1 MEFLIYQEIDL
12 GRVNPVYRY
21 EQPMEH
27 GDGQAHRWCV
37 AIRKDGE
44 AADLTGMS
52 AKCYVT
58 RAANAAEKAKGVSI
72 VSVIQDANVDAE
84 GGTVECTFESGCYAG
99 VGAMKCVM
107 RLYDGAGSAM
117 ATAKMTA
124 VLERS
129 TSDAVYDPE
138 GLIPSMEALLAQI
151 ATIEAATKNAAE
163 AAGAANT
170 AAERADESAERAD
183 NAAQAIE
190 GMTVSAQS
198 AAAPGAAISER
209 NGVKHIVFDLV
220 TPRITFEVET
230 GAAGTNVEIKQSGTP
245 EAPVVKLTIPRGDAG
260 NIDGLDYYEGNPAAL
275 GTASPGTANGVAR
288 GNHVHPMPTAEQVGA
303 RSDTWLPSK
312 TDIKTM
318 TLGTWD
324 GNTTPNDIPFGISY
338 VAIGNLTD
346 GHGFPVGFATVL
358 ALKDSVHR
366 LFQLLVEKENGKM
379 YIRSANDGAAWGAWK
394 KYLGEDDTA
403 GNASKLDGKT
413 WAELM
418 LTVYPVGSIYMSVNA
433 VNPGTLFGGT
443 WEQLKDRFLLG
454 AGSTYSNGK
463 TGGAAAVTLTIDQ
476 MPKHRHVLR
485 DASSSPSTEF
495 DSYIAT
501 SDDSQDAGSGT
512 SDGVRR
518 YTTYEGG
525 GESHNNMPPY
535 LVVYMW
541 KRTA

>member
-37 AIRKDGE
+37 AIRKDGK
-44 AADLTGMS
+44 AADLTGMN

-138 GLIPSMEALLAQI
+138 GLVPSMEALLAQI

-183 NAAQAIE
+183 DAAQAIE

-209 NGVKHIVFDLV
+209 DGVKHIVFDLV

-230 GAAGTNVEIKQSGTP
+230 GAAGTNVELKQSGTP
-245 EAPVVKLTIPRGDAG
+245 EAPVVKLTIPRGDTG

-303 RSDTWLPSK
+303 RPDSWTPSASDVGALPS
-312 TDIKTM
+312 D
-318 TLGTWD
+318 GT
-324 GNTTPNDIPFGISY
+324 
-338 VAIGNLTD
+338 
-346 GHGFPVGFATVL
+346 
-358 ALKDSVHR
+358 
-366 LFQLLVEKENGKM
+366 
-379 YIRSANDGAAWGAWK
+379 AA
-394 KYLGEDDTA
+394 D
-403 GNASKLDGKT
+403 ASKLGGKT
-413 WAELM
+413 WEELM
-418 LTVYPVGSIYMSVNA
+418 LAVYPVGSIYMSVNA

-454 AGSTYSNGK
+454 AGDAYENGG
-463 TGGAAAVTLTIDQ
+463 TGGAATVKLTTDQ
-476 MPKHRHVLR
+476 I
-485 DASSSPSTEF
+485 PSHTHEIH
-495 DSYIAT
+495 SRSVYSGGGNYIAMCNEANGT
-501 SDDSQDAGSGT
+501 GSYVTG
-512 SDGVRR
+512 SR
-518 YTTYEGG
+518 GG
-525 GESHNNMPPY
+525 GEAHNNMPPY
-535 LVVYMW
+535 LVVNMW

>member
-1 MEFLIYQEIDL
+1 MEFLICQEIDL

-37 AIRKDGE
+37 AIRKDGK
-44 AADLTGMS
+44 AADLTGMN

-72 VSVIQDANVDAE
+72 VSVVQDANVDAE

-99 VGAMKCVM
+99 MGAMKCVM

-138 GLIPSMEALLAQI
+138 GLVPSMEALLAQI
-151 ATIEAATKNAAE
+151 ATIETATKNAAE

-183 NAAQAIE
+183 DAAQAIE
-190 GMTVSAQS
+190 GMTVSARS

-209 NGVKHIVFDLV
+209 DGVKHIVFDLV

-230 GAAGTNVEIKQSGTP
+230 GAAGTNVEIEQSGTP
-245 EAPVVKLTIPRGDAG
+245 EAPVVKLTIPRGDTG

-288 GNHVHPMPTAEQVGA
+288 GNHVHPMPSAADVGA
-303 RSDTWLPSK
+303 RPATWMPSAADVGALPSG
-312 TDIKTM
+312 
-318 TLGTWD
+318 GTAV
-324 GNTTPNDIPFGISY
+324 NS
-338 VAIGNLTD
+338 
-346 GHGFPVGFATVL
+346 
-358 ALKDSVHR
+358 
-366 LFQLLVEKENGKM
+366 
-379 YIRSANDGAAWGAWK
+379 
-394 KYLGEDDTA
+394 
-403 GNASKLDGKT
+403 SKLGDKT

-418 LTVYPVGSIYMSVNA
+418 LTVYPVGSIYMSVNSA
-433 VNPGTLFGGT
+433 NPGSLFGGT

-454 AGSTYSNGK
+454 AGDTYANGNTGGAATVSLTSNQIAEHVHTLSLVNPDGTEGSKSTSYIQYGYGGEGNTFYNNANAMGK
-463 TGGAAAVTLTIDQ
+463 TGG
-476 MPKHRHVLR
+476 
-485 DASSSPSTEF
+485 
-495 DSYIAT
+495 
-501 SDDSQDAGSGT
+501 
-512 SDGVRR
+512 
-518 YTTYEGG
+518 
-525 GESHNNMPPY
+525 GEPHDNMPPY

>member
-44 AADLTGMS
+44 AADLTGMN

-138 GLIPSMEALLAQI
+138 GLVPSMEALLAQI
-151 ATIEAATKNAAE
+151 ATIEEATKNAAE

-183 NAAQAIE
+183 DAAQAIE

-230 GAAGTNVEIKQSGTP
+230 GAAGTNVELKQRGTP
-245 EAPVVKLTIPRGDAG
+245 EAPVVKLTIPRGDTG
-260 NIDGLDYYEGNPAAL
+260 NIDGLDYYEGDPAAL
-275 GTASPGTANGVAR
+275 GEAAPGTANGVAR

-303 RSDTWLPSK
+303 RASTWMPSAADVGALPS
-312 TDIKTM
+312 D
-318 TLGTWD
+318 GT
-324 GNTTPNDIPFGISY
+324 
-338 VAIGNLTD
+338 
-346 GHGFPVGFATVL
+346 
-358 ALKDSVHR
+358 
-366 LFQLLVEKENGKM
+366 
-379 YIRSANDGAAWGAWK
+379 AA
-394 KYLGEDDTA
+394 D
-403 GNASKLDGKT
+403 ASKLDGKT
-413 WAELM
+413 WEELM
-418 LTVYPVGSIYMSVNA
+418 LAIYPVGSIYMSVNA
-433 VNPGTLFGGT
+433 ISPATLFGGT

-454 AGSTYSNGK
+454 AGDVYTEGDI
-463 TGGAAAVTLTIDQ
+463 GGTAEVTLTVEQ
-476 MPKHRHVLR
+476 MPRHNHALR
-485 DASSSPSTEF
+485 MPSDNGSTAF
-495 DSYIAT
+495 HTYAAT
-501 SDDSQDAGSGT
+501 SDVDHDPGNEATQ
-512 SDGVRR
+512 GVRR
-518 YTTYEGG
+518 TTLANGSSEP
-525 GESHNNMPPY
+525 HNNMPPY

>member
-37 AIRKDGE
+37 AIRKDGK
-44 AADLTGMS
+44 AADLTGMN

-58 RAANAAEKAKGVSI
+58 RAANAAEKAEGVSS

-138 GLIPSMEALLAQI
+138 GLVPSMEALLAQI

-183 NAAQAIE
+183 DAAQAIE

-230 GAAGTNVEIKQSGTP
+230 GAAGTNVELEQSGTP
-245 EAPVVKLTIPRGDAG
+245 ENPVVKLTIPRGDTG

-275 GTASPGTANGVAR
+275 GEATPGTANGVAR

-303 RSDTWLPSK
+303 RPSTWTPTAEQVGARPSTWTPSAEDVGARPNTWTPTAEQVGARPSTWTPSAADVGALEK
-312 TDIKTM
+312 NAQAVDSAKLGGNAPEYYMPDYGRGAVLWEGEWSSGVITVPNTDRYTGFQIIM
-318 TLGTWD
+318 V
-324 GNTTPNDIPFGISY
+324 DISSTI
-338 VAIGNLTD
+338 
-346 GHGFPVGFATVL
+346 L
-358 ALKDSVHR
+358 ALKND
-366 LFQLLVEKENGKM
+366 GK
-379 YIRSANDGAAWGAWK
+379 IRGIGGYSSSSTAYSYHFSANCNGDEWTFSSCKSITHAPSGDHGDSSERAVAK
-394 KYLGEDDTA
+394 I
-403 GNASKLDGKT
+403 
-413 WAELM
+413 
-418 LTVYPVGSIYMSVNA
+418 VG
-433 VNPGTLFGGT
+433 LF
-443 WEQLKDRFLLG
+443 
-454 AGSTYSNGK
+454 
-463 TGGAAAVTLTIDQ
+463 
-476 MPKHRHVLR
+476 
-485 DASSSPSTEF
+485 
-495 DSYIAT
+495 
-501 SDDSQDAGSGT
+501 
-512 SDGVRR
+512 
-518 YTTYEGG
+518 
-525 GESHNNMPPY
+525 
-535 LVVYMW
+535 
-541 KRTA
+541 

>member
-1 MEFLIYQEIDL
+1 MEFLICQEIDL

-37 AIRKDGE
+37 AIRKNGKVV
-44 AADLTGMS
+44 DLTGMS

-84 GGTVECTFESGCYAG
+84 GGTVACTFESGCYAG

-107 RLYDGAGSAM
+107 RLYGGSGIAM

-138 GLIPSMEALLAQI
+138 GLVPSMEALLAQI
-151 ATIEAATKNAAE
+151 ATIEEATKNAAG

-183 NAAQAIE
+183 DAAQAIE

-230 GAAGTNVEIKQSGTP
+230 GAAGTNVEIEQSGTP
-245 EAPVVKLTIPRGDAG
+245 EAPVVKLTIPRGDTG
-260 NIDGLDYYEGNPAAL
+260 SIDGLDYYEGSPAAL
-275 GTASPGTANGVAR
+275 GEATPGTANGVAR
-288 GNHVHPMPTAEQVGA
+288 GNHVHPMPSAADVGA
-303 RSDTWLPSK
+303 RPSTWTPSAADVGARPSTWTPSAADVGALPSGG
-312 TDIKTM
+312 TAADASR
-318 TLGTWD
+318 LG
-324 GNTTPNDIPFGISY
+324 
-338 VAIGNLTD
+338 
-346 GHGFPVGFATVL
+346 
-358 ALKDSVHR
+358 
-366 LFQLLVEKENGKM
+366 
-379 YIRSANDGAAWGAWK
+379 
-394 KYLGEDDTA
+394 
-403 GNASKLDGKT
+403 GKT

-418 LTVYPVGSIYMSVNA
+418 LIIYPVGSIYMSVNE

-454 AGSTYSNGK
+454 AGDNYENASTGGEAATVLGINHIPPHSHGMTGRDVYSGGGSYEALCNESHGDGREDQTRK
-463 TGGAAAVTLTIDQ
+463 TGG
-476 MPKHRHVLR
+476 
-485 DASSSPSTEF
+485 
-495 DSYIAT
+495 
-501 SDDSQDAGSGT
+501 
-512 SDGVRR
+512 
-518 YTTYEGG
+518 
-525 GESHNNMPPY
+525 GEAHNNMPPY